1 MNILLAA
8 RDLSGIGGVQSY
20 VDAVNNEL
28 ERRGHRTELWWKLDP
43 EHDAAKHY
51 SGQRFDLGIFAH
63 GAETSMAFGCCERTL
78 LVSHGLIEPER
89 PVPDADAYAFVSEEC
104 RDWWTTHRDTGAVV
118 SGWGERHIVRQPID
132 TVFWCPGETDRTEP
146 YCYRHSYY
154 QGLEFLPEVCR
165 DLGYSFVHGRD
176 KSPEE
181 AREWIRGAACV
192 ISSGRGALEAMA
204 CGVPVVIAD
213 DRPYNGGPLRSGK
226 SWLTEAR
233 TNFSGRGGSAPSPD
247 RMGSAISAQMRGSG
261 QRQYVLEH
269 HDVRKITD
277 QLLAA
282 AGVEVAA

>member
-181 AREWIRGAACV
+181 ARKWIRGAACV

-204 CGVPVVIAD
+204 CGVPVIIAD
-213 DRPYNGGPLRSGK
+213 DRPYNDRPLCNRGNPE
-226 SWLTEAR
+226 LT
-233 TNFSGRGGSAPSPD
+233 NYSGRGGDLAGPD
-247 RMGSAISAQMRGSG
+247 RLADEIKFSTGHPASDRDWVVA
-261 QRQYVLEH
+261 H
-269 HDVRKITD
+269 HNVKKIVD
-277 QLLAA
+277 QLLTA